1 MPVYDYLC
9 DDCGPFTVMRPMAE
23 CDEPHDCPEC
33 GETAPRAFL
42 TAPYFASMDVGR
54 RQAFAINERSANAPK
69 TSSQM
74 KSQHGAGCAC
84 CSGSSMR
91 YTKKHKNGA
100 KSFPS
105 KRPWMISH

>member
-23 CDEPHDCPEC
+23 CDEPHDCPDC
-33 GETAPRAFL
+33 GGIAPRAFI
-42 TAPYFASMDVGR
+42 TAPYFASMDAGR
-54 RQAFAINERSANAPK
+54 RHAFATNERSAHAPRS
-69 TSSQM
+69 TS
-74 KSQHGAGCAC
+74 KSGHGAGCSC
-84 CSGSSMR
+84 CSGTSSMR
-91 YTKKHKNGA
+91 YTRKHKDGS

>member
-23 CDEPHDCPEC
+23 CDAPHDCPDC
-33 GETAPRAFL
+33 GAAVPRAFL
-42 TAPYFASMDVGR
+42 TAPYFASMDAGR
-54 RQAFAINERSANAPK
+54 RQAFATNERSANAPRL
-69 TSSQM
+69 SS
-74 KSQHGAGCAC
+74 KGQHRAGCSC
-84 CSGSSMR
+84 CSGTSMR
-91 YTKKHKNGA
+91 YTKKDKAGN